1 MNIEY
6 VLGLYIGEI
15 IFLKYLPALDV
26 DSLQTKNV
34 IETSVEERET
44 FKKLHDD
51 WFLKYFFD
59 KKTESEKWKKYRT
72 YAHYLE
78 KKYMPHRL
86 ECYVSKFEVENESV
100 LKKGIQ
106 DYLWDCDVCSY
117 KIEKIEYIEII
128 QEEYSTKVILSLDL
142 DKKI

>member
-1 MNIEY
+1 
-6 VLGLYIGEI
+6 
-15 IFLKYLPALDV
+15 
-26 DSLQTKNV
+26 
-34 IETSVEERET
+34 
-44 FKKLHDD
+44 
-51 WFLKYFFD
+51 
-59 KKTESEKWKKYRT
+59 
-72 YAHYLE
+72 
-78 KKYMPHRL
+78 MPHRL